1 MIFNKLFNK
10 KKGIDLEQVILNKIE
25 EGKKYIYVEKY
36 NLWSDFVRKSYY
48 GNRFGLDVEAV
59 LIILKEL
66 DSDKSINDVLEF
78 LDNDPLACE
87 YRRLIIRN
95 RVFMFSKRG
104 PEFLESILSDEEKSE
119 NVIKSI
125 EEMKKII
132 FCLRI
137 KEKLDSFSF
146 W

>member
-1 MIFNKLFNK
+1 MFNK

-48 GNRFGLDVEAV
+48 DNRFGLDVEAV

-125 EEMKKII
+125 EEMKKNN
-132 FCLRI
+132 LLLENKR
-137 KEKLDSFSF
+137 ETR
-146 W
+146 

>member
-1 MIFNKLFNK
+1 MIFNKLVNK

-125 EEMKKII
+125 EEMKKNN
-132 FCLRI
+132 LLLENKR
-137 KEKLDSFSF
+137 ETR
-146 W
+146 

>member
-25 EGKKYIYVEKY
+25 EGKKNIYVEKY

-104 PEFLESILSDEEKSE
+104 PEFVESILSVEENSE

-125 EEMKKII
+125 EEMKKNN
-132 FCLRI
+132 LLLENKR
-137 KEKLDSFSF
+137 ETR
-146 W
+146 

>member
-36 NLWSDFVRKSYY
+36 NLWGDFVRKSYY
-48 GNRFGLDVEAV
+48 GNRFGLDVEAI

-66 DSDKSINDVLEF
+66 NSDKSINDVLEY

-104 PEFLESILSDEEKSE
+104 PEFLESILSDEDKSE

-125 EEMKKII
+125 EEMKKNN
-132 FCLRI
+132 LLLENKR
-137 KEKLDSFSF
+137 ETR
-146 W
+146 